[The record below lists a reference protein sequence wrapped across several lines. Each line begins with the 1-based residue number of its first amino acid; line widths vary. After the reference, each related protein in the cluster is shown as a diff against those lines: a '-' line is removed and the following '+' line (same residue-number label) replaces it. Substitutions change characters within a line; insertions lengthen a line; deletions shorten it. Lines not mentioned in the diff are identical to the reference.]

1 MTRRFLLTLPIL
13 ALPRFDQ
20 AQELLRQFY
29 TAPGALLSISNIE
42 RTMLYMQLHRVGLID
57 NWTLLE
63 GLEIPNVDRKVT

>member
-13 ALPRFDQ
+13 ALPRFDR

-29 TAPGALLSISNIE
+29 IAPGALLSISNIE
-42 RTMLYMQLHRVGLID
+42 RMMLYMQLHRVGLID